1 MKVYE
6 NVVIGCGYASIGY
19 AIANKSTLILEKR
32 QSADTS
38 FYLPLKT
45 FKKVDFTPKTE
56 CARQLNELFESKNLY
71 KDGIQNTNAFESVFC
86 EFILSKNINVLFK
99 STVISISKNKN
110 LFEITYSSV
119 NGLSKVFAK
128 NVLDMRKGTAD
139 EKFLTVLFYS
149 PRTLTDTTAFEN
161 QFNDCYIE
169 KAFFQNGYALHF
181 KVDINKSHIDA
192 KEEFLD
198 KWKTLQT
205 DCKILYLAPKFYYTY
220 SQTTLPPKDAYFDSP
235 IKALEQGY
243 LYTLTKGE

>member
-6 NVVIGCGYASIGY
+6 NVVIGCGYTSIGF
-19 AIANKSTLILEKR
+19 AIANKSTLVLEKR
-32 QSADTS
+32 QSADTN

-56 CARQLNELFESKNLY
+56 CAKQLNELFENKNLY
-71 KDGIQNTNAFESVFC
+71 KDGIQNTNALESVFC

-99 STVISISKNKN
+99 STVISVAKNKN
-110 LFEITYSSV
+110 LFEVTYSSV
-119 NGLSKVFAK
+119 NGLSKVLAK

-139 EKFLTVLFYS
+139 EKFLTVLIYS
-149 PRTLTDTTAFEN
+149 PQTLDDTTIFEK
-161 QFNDCYIE
+161 QFNNCKIE
-169 KAFFQNGYALHF
+169 KAFMQDGYAMHF
-181 KVDINKSHIDA
+181 NVDLNKSHIDA

-205 DCKILYLAPKFYYTY
+205 DCKILYIAPKFYYIY
-220 SQTTLPPKDAYFDSP
+220 SQKALPPKDAYFDSP
-235 IKALEQGY
+235 IQALEQGY